1 MRRKSIITAVVLLAA
16 LSAGLAA
23 YAGGGMGMGMGSM
36 GLSGSIKRPA
46 LHGFYDGHK
55 DTFLN
60 TDVSDKTQAA
70 EMHVNYSKVL
80 KAVPMS
86 ATSEIYLVQGKAA
99 PGQIPVFGSEPGET
113 SYTPLWHEMLVTW
126 KAGVKPV
133 LLVKDD
139 QINALAH
146 KGKLTLRMTHVILNC
161 PIVHPTKSV
170 LSGS

>member
-1 MRRKSIITAVVLLAA
+1 MRRKSIITTAVVLVA
-16 LSAGLAA
+16 LGASLGA
-23 YAGGGMGMGMGSM
+23 YAGGGMGMGSM

-46 LHGFYDGHK
+46 LHGFYDGHR

-60 TDVSDKTQAA
+60 TDVSDKAQAA
-70 EMHVNYSKVL
+70 EMHINYSKVL

-86 ATSEIYLVQGKAA
+86 ATSEIYLVQGRAA

-113 SYTPLWHEMLVTW
+113 SYTPLWHEMMVTW

-139 QINALAH
+139 QITALAG
-146 KGKLTLRMTHVILNC
+146 KGKLTMKMTHVILNC
-161 PIVHPTKSV
+161 PIVHPTKSA
-170 LSGS
+170 LSSS